1 VDTIA
6 VERLVLLLS
15 NTIEALLES
24 LKPIPPW
31 RWPFWG
37 PWPPGSEASPPPI
50 PEEQIRPIAER
61 LGKQRPW
68 LSAEENWL
76 AAERAFRQK
85 PWRPWVIR
93 FSGEKER
100 SGWDWA
106 DLILKVSVPVL
117 ILGLGAGLNK
127 CTSDREERLARQQRD
142 SAVVTTFIAEM
153 QKLVIA
159 DRLQPGKEISSEVR
173 VLPREMVIAALAQL
187 SSDEAYHW
195 RNHVLRF
202 ARGLTRVRLEKE
214 EMREGLLLV
223 EADMSNLNLIGVNLS
238 RANLSKANLSTAN
251 LSRADL
257 RVADLSEADLSGA
270 TLFGADL
277 SGIRWDEKTQWPA
290 PDHFKDAK
298 NIPPELK
305 KQLGLP

>member
-1 VDTIA
+1 M
-6 VERLVLLLS
+6 
-15 NTIEALLES
+15 
-24 LKPIPPW
+24 

-37 PWPPGSEASPPPI
+37 PWPPGSEASLPPI
-50 PEEQIRPIAER
+50 PDEQIRPLAER

-68 LSAEENWL
+68 LPAEENWL
-76 AAERAFRQK
+76 AAERALRQK

-142 SAVVTTFIAEM
+142 SAVVTTFIGEM

-173 VLPREMVIAALAQL
+173 VLPREMIVAALAQL

-202 ARGLTRVRLEKE
+202 ARGLTRVRIDNGET
-214 EMREGLLLV
+214 REGLLLV
-223 EADMSNLNLIGVNLS
+223 RVDLSNLNLKDINLIQ
-238 RANLSKANLSTAN
+238 ANLSNANLSEAN
-251 LSRADL
+251 LVNANL
-257 RVADLSEADLSGA
+257 TEADLSQA
-270 TLFGADL
+270 SLINANLNRADL
-277 SGIRWDEKTQWPA
+277 SRAIIIGADFSEANLGGANLYGVRWNEKTRWPA
-290 PDHFKDAK
+290 SDRFKDAK
-298 NIPPELK
+298 HIPPELK